1 MTLFTVSEPSSRP
14 SSASS
19 ADGLAPTKVSK
30 GFAGE
35 GGGVGP
41 MSTSAPCFMVINAQS
56 TS

>member
-19 ADGLAPTKVSK
+19 ADGLAPTNVSK
-30 GFAGE
+30 SWWGE
-35 GGGVGP
+35 EGRGP